1 MIVCAFFLV
10 DTITKPRWVSCG
22 CYRTENNNQWGV
34 LYDMSVPAFSVE
46 VGKMWSIIW
55 YII

>member
-22 CYRTENNNQWGV
+22 CYRRENNNQWGV

-46 VGKMWSIIW
+46 VGKMWIIIW